1 MDDFPRI
8 KRLPPYIFSI
18 TDALKK
24 DARARGEDIID
35 FGMGNPDQP
44 TPKHIVDKL
53 IETVQRGDTHRYSQS
68 KGIPRL
74 RQAICNWYKERFD
87 VDLDAE
93 KEAIVT
99 LGSKEGIAHLAMA
112 VLGPGDA
119 VLVPNPSY
127 PVHPYGFVIADADVR
142 HVPLAPGV
150 DFFAELEKAIATSW
164 PKPKVLVLNFPGNPT
179 TQCVD
184 LEFFEKVIAIAKE
197 NDIWVVQDLAYADI
211 VFDGYKAPSILQV
224 EGAKDVAVEFF
235 TLSKSY
241 NMPGWRIGF
250 CVGNPTLVGALA
262 RMKSYLDYGMFTP
275 VQVAAIAALE
285 GDQSGVAENRE
296 MYRKRRDVLCEGLNA
311 IGWQVEK
318 PKATMFVWAK
328 IPLASKKTS
337 MDFSL
342 AVLEKSN
349 VAISP
354 GIGFGSEGEGHIRIA
369 LVENKQRI
377 RQAMKNMQIFFD
389 DKI

>member
-74 RQAICNWYKERFD
+74 RQAICNCIKNATTSI
-87 VDLDAE
+87 LDPE
-93 KEAIVT
+93 TEAIVT

-142 HVPLAPGV
+142 HVPMTPGV

-184 LEFFEKVIAIAKE
+184 IEFFEKVVAIAKE
-197 NDIWVVQDLAYADI
+197 NNIWVVQDLAYADI
-211 VFDGYKAPSILQV
+211 VFDGYKAPSILEV
-224 EGAKDVAVEFF
+224 EGAKDIAVEFF

-250 CVGNPTLVGALA
+250 VLVIL
-262 RMKSYLDYGMFTP
+262 RLWVPWHELS
-275 VQVAAIAALE
+275 
-285 GDQSGVAENRE
+285 
-296 MYRKRRDVLCEGLNA
+296 
-311 IGWQVEK
+311 
-318 PKATMFVWAK
+318 
-328 IPLASKKTS
+328 
-337 MDFSL
+337 
-342 AVLEKSN
+342 
-349 VAISP
+349 
-354 GIGFGSEGEGHIRIA
+354 HI
-369 LVENKQRI
+369 
-377 RQAMKNMQIFFD
+377 
-389 DKI
+389 